1 MSGSLIALTPL
12 DLAVAAS
19 FVMLAAGISIVLRLG
34 VERRLLVAAVRTVI
48 QLGLLGLVLEK
59 IFAVRTPVLVVVMLL
74 AMIGF
79 AGREAVARSSR
90 RYPGIWFDA
99 LLTMAVSCLLV
110 GGVVT
115 QVVVGVHP
123 WFDPQYVIPLLG
135 MILGNSLNGISLA
148 LERLLEHLDTRRAEV
163 ELLLAFGATRAE
175 ALRDPL
181 RVALRTGL
189 IPITN
194 AMTAAGIVAL
204 PGMMTGQILAGAPP
218 MQAVA
223 YQVVVMFMLAAANAI
238 GAVVISLGATR
249 RLVTREGVL
258 RLERLRSLDGG
269 RRRERARPAS
279 SGRSHR

>member
-1 MSGSLIALTPL
+1 MNPALIALTPS
-12 DLAVAAS
+12 DLVVASLFVLVAAGLS
-19 FVMLAAGISIVLRLG
+19 VALRLG
-34 VERRLLVAAVRTVI
+34 LERRILVAAVRTVV
-48 QLGLLGLVLEK
+48 QLGLLGLVLERV
-59 IFAVRTPVLVVVMLL
+59 FAVRRPIVVV
-74 AMIGF
+74 AMIAWMIVF
-79 AGREAVARSSR
+79 AGREAVARSTR
-90 RYPGIWFDA
+90 RYGGIWLDA
-99 LLTMAVSCLLV
+99 WLTMTVSCLLV

-115 QVVVGVHP
+115 RVVVGVTP
-123 WFDPQYVIPLLG
+123 WWEPQYVIPLLG

-175 ALRDPL
+175 ALREPL
-181 RVALRTGL
+181 RTALRTGL

-204 PGMMTGQILAGAPP
+204 PGMMTGQILAGTPP

-249 RLVTREGVL
+249 RLVTREGTL
-258 RLERLRSLDGG
+258 RLERLFRAGGARGRGKGRAVRRSAG
-269 RRRERARPAS
+269 
-279 SGRSHR
+279 

>member
-1 MSGSLIALTPL
+1 MSPGLIALTPS
-12 DLAVAAS
+12 DLAVASLFIVA
-19 FVMLAAGISIVLRLG
+19 AAGLSIALRLG
-34 VERRLLVAAVRTVI
+34 IERRLLVAAVRTVV
-48 QLGLLGLVLEK
+48 QLGLLGLVLERV
-59 IFAVRTPVLVVVMLL
+59 FAVRTPLLVVVMVA

-90 RYPGIWFDA
+90 RYRGIWFDA
-99 LLTMAVSCLLV
+99 WLTMTVSCLLV
-110 GGVVT
+110 GGAVT
-115 QVVVGVHP
+115 RLVVGVTP
-123 WFDPQYVIPLLG
+123 WWEPQYVIPLLG

-175 ALRDPL
+175 ALREPL
-181 RVALRTGL
+181 RMALRTGL

-204 PGMMTGQILAGAPP
+204 PGMMTGQILAGTPP

-238 GAVVISLGATR
+238 GAVVIATGATR

-258 RLERLRSLDGG
+258 RLDRLRLAGGSRRRGGGPDGGG
-269 RRRERARPAS
+269 RRR
-279 SGRSHR
+279 